1 MSSTKTDSMVDRR
14 KSPEYRQLSGHIPEE
29 MYREFKSFCALKDV
43 SQSEAMEEAI
53 VLWMEKQREART
65 NKASQ

>member
-14 KSPEYRQLSGHIPEE
+14 KSPDYRQLSGHIPKE

-53 VLWMEKQREART
+53 AFWMERQREARADRI
-65 NKASQ
+65 NQ